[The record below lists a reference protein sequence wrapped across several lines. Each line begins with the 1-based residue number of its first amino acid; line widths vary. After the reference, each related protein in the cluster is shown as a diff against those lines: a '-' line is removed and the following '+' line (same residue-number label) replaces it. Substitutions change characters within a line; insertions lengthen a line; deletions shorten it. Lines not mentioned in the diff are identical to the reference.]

1 MVWKKVPRDK
11 KRMSACCLGD
21 EERSLNELEI
31 RDERSGSESVKSERG
46 SIPFL
51 LSGCV
56 NDKN

>member
-1 MVWKKVPRDK
+1 MVGKKVPRDK

-51 LSGCV
+51 LLAV
-56 NDKN
+56 